1 VRDFGTADAL
11 REELRR
17 GGWEVVDRPEAS
29 VLLQAELPPPQR
41 RVTML
46 TLVHGWR
53 EDAERWLASVRAH
66 SAGHDYEALLVDN
79 SGDRELAEWLA
90 ALEGE
95 RVRPLR
101 VDPPEGWAQ
110 AANQGLEASGGEVVV
125 LFDTGVELTGDAAGP
140 LLATLAE
147 PDVAVAGAFGV
158 RSEGNVGHFHSHPGP
173 EVDALEGYVLA
184 FRRSD
189 ALAVGG
195 FDRRFRFYRLAD
207 FELCFR
213 LRERLGGRALVVPA
227 LPVTRH
233 EHRLWEAQDPA
244 ERERLSRRNFYRFL
258 ELWGKREDLITR

>member
-1 VRDFGTADAL
+1 MR
-11 REELRR
+11 
-17 GGWEVVDRPEAS
+17 S
-29 VLLQAELPPPQR
+29 
-41 RVTML
+41 
-46 TLVHGWR
+46 HGK
-53 EDAERWLASVRAH
+53 
-66 SAGHDYEALLVDN
+66 
-79 SGDRELAEWLA
+79 
-90 ALEGE
+90 
-95 RVRPLR
+95 
-101 VDPPEGWAQ
+101 
-110 AANQGLEASGGEVVV
+110 
-125 LFDTGVELTGDAAGP
+125 
-140 LLATLAE
+140 
-147 PDVAVAGAFGV
+147 
-158 RSEGNVGHFHSHPGP
+158 VGHFHSHPGP

-213 LRERLGGRALVVPA
+213 LRARLGGRAVVVPG